1 MEGQMEEWK
10 DRWKDRI
17 YFMGPFCLLTGGT
30 KIVNDNHD
38 QVLKHESILFCDD
51 VNELCN
57 D

>member
-1 MEGQMEEWK
+1 MEEWK